1 MTSDELTM
9 IVEELGLE
17 AGKKFDLLDRINA
30 QGVTDA
36 LRDEVEELVKQKIEL
51 TKQQHDLIEQAIA
64 EVAKTDAEVAK
75 LAQESEDELMEF
87 EKKAME
93 DLDKLIGDEAPAPN
107 TAAPEAASPTTTS

>member
-17 AGKKFDLLDRINA
+17 ASKKFDLLDRIAA

-36 LRDEVEELVKQKIEL
+36 IRNEVEELVKQKIEL
-51 TKQQHDLIEQAIA
+51 TQQQHDLIEQAIA

-87 EKKAME
+87 EKQAMA
-93 DLDKLIGDEAPAPN
+93 DLDKLIGDDSSAAGAPPPTPAPA
-107 TAAPEAASPTTTS
+107 A